1 MSMVKYKVVEI
12 TPEPYKFSL
21 ELQES
26 EATYSR
32 DKANRVAHL
41 LNKSNSNERWI
52 VQIARKQ

>member
-1 MSMVKYKVVEI
+1 MVKYKVVEI

-41 LNKSNSNERWI
+41 LNKSNPNERWI
-52 VQIARKQ
+52 VQIARKL

>member
-1 MSMVKYKVVEI
+1 MSMTKYKVIEI

-21 ELQES
+21 ELQET

-41 LNKSNSNERWI
+41 LNKGNPKERWI
-52 VQIARKQ
+52 VVKA